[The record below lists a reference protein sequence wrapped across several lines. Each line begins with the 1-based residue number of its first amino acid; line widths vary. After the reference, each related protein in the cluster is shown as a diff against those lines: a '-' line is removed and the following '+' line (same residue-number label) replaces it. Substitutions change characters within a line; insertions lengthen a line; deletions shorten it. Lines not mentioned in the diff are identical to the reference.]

1 MWGGKC
7 IVSSVQKGQNTHV
20 YPEVERAGGALLDT
34 WLVPAL
40 STQFQAFTESIY
52 EYEIEQM
59 PVNQHTVRT
68 TENSNA
74 HTRGAREP
82 TYSWYH

>member
-1 MWGGKC
+1 MPRSLSTVNTSRIPVCGVEKC

-34 WLVPAL
+34 WLVSAL

-52 EYEIEQM
+52 EYENKQM
-59 PVNQHTVRT
+59 PVNQHTGT
-68 TENSNA
+68 
-74 HTRGAREP
+74 
-82 TYSWYH
+82 